1 MVGIGNYRKEVT
13 MDFNFQSGSNQKP
26 DGASK
31 FIPAMAK
38 TNIYDSNRVFRA
50 CAYCRVST
58 DNDEQKTS
66 FALQKEHYQQLAGS
80 HPNWDLRYIFADEG
94 ISGTSLKNRVQFSE
108 MIERCEAG
116 EFDLI
121 LTKSVSRFARNLVDC
136 LSLVRKLK
144 NHNPPI
150 GVFFETDNL
159 FTLAEDSELRLSI
172 LASFAQ
178 EESVKKSESMNWSLQ
193 ERFKKGDLLMPELY
207 GYRRPRNSEGRIIKH
222 TNLEIYEPEAIVI
235 RFIFDAFLSGYTT
248 ESIANI
254 LTENEIP
261 TKTGGTK
268 WNEGSVS
275 YILKNE
281 RYCGSVL
288 TWKTFTADIFE
299 HKKRK
304 NHRNR
309 DQYLY
314 QDNHEPIVSIQKFEA
329 VQELMENRKHGM
341 RGLHIMHVIDV
352 GVFAGYIPINHHWIN
367 DSVQAYF
374 EASNSVKTTRQ
385 ERRVPKSYFSAFDL
399 EGYEVVREQFLTT
412 RHEMPALTIANEKI
426 SFNSKCFKKMAGATH
441 IQLLL
446 HPTQRKIAIRPC
458 TFDYPYAISIQSRTG
473 DTVSSKSLTC
483 ASFIRI
489 LYCIMGWN
497 PDYYQRIIGT
507 LIEKGNDQI
516 IVFNLCKAMPLILL
530 DEEKKKRIGVCPE
543 EWDDFGSDFY
553 DYIEENEFYYLSG
566 NDLGSD
572 VRGTPLTGQL
582 PFEIDWQKHLGQY
595 LERKVTDNE

>member
-1 MVGIGNYRKEVT
+1 
-13 MDFNFQSGSNQKP
+13 MDFNFQGSGVVSQKP
-26 DGASK
+26 EGASK

-38 TNIYDSNRVFRA
+38 TNIYDANRVFKA

-66 FALQKEHYQQLAGS
+66 FALQKDHYQQLAGS
-80 HPNWDLRYIFADEG
+80 HPNWDLRHIFADEG

-159 FTLAEDSELRLSI
+159 FTLSEDSELRLSI

-207 GYRRPRNSEGRIIKH
+207 GYRRPRNSEGKIIKH
-222 TNLEIYEPEAIVI
+222 TKLEIYEPEAIVI
-235 RFIFDAFLSGYTT
+235 RFIYDAFLSGYTT

-261 TKTGGTK
+261 TKTGSNK
-268 WNEGSVS
+268 WHEGSVS

-304 NHRNR
+304 NNRNR

-314 QDNHEPIVSIQKFEA
+314 QDNHEPIISVEKYEA

-341 RGLHIMHVIDV
+341 RGLHVMHVIDM
-352 GVFAGYIPINHHWIN
+352 GVFAGYVPINHHWIN
-367 DSVQAYF
+367 DDVEAYF
-374 EASNSVKTTRQ
+374 EASNSVRTVRQ
-385 ERRVPKSYFSAFDL
+385 ERRIPKSYFSAFDL
-399 EGYEVVREQFLTT
+399 QGYEVVREQFLTT

-426 SFNSKCFKKMAGATH
+426 SFNSKCFKKMVGATH

-458 TFDYPYAISIQSRTG
+458 TYEYPYAISIQSRTG
-473 DTVSSKSLTC
+473 DTVSSKALSC

-516 IVFNLCKAMPLILL
+516 IVFNLCNAMPLMLL
-530 DEEKKKRIGVCPE
+530 DEEKKKRVGVCPE
-543 EWDDFGSDFY
+543 EWDDFGSEFY
-553 DYIEENEFYYLSG
+553 EYVEENDLFYLP
-566 NDLGSD
+566 NNTNLGLD
-572 VRGTPLTGQL
+572 AKGTPISGQL
-582 PFEIDWQKHLGQY
+582 PFEIDWKRHLEMY
-595 LERKVTDNE
+595 KERNVTENE

>member
-1 MVGIGNYRKEVT
+1 
-13 MDFNFQSGSNQKP
+13 MDFNFQGSGVVSQKP
-26 DGASK
+26 EGASK

-38 TNIYDSNRVFRA
+38 TNIYDANRVFKA

-66 FALQKEHYQQLAGS
+66 FALQKDHYQQLAGS
-80 HPNWDLRYIFADEG
+80 HPNWDLRHIFADEG

-159 FTLAEDSELRLSI
+159 FTLSEDSELRLSI

-207 GYRRPRNSEGRIIKH
+207 GYRRPRNSEGKIIKH
-222 TNLEIYEPEAIVI
+222 TKLEIYEPEAIVI
-235 RFIFDAFLSGYTT
+235 RFIYDAFLSGYTT

-261 TKTGGTK
+261 TKTGSNK
-268 WNEGSVS
+268 WHEGSVS

-304 NHRNR
+304 NNRNR
-309 DQYLY
+309 Y
-314 QDNHEPIVSIQKFEA
+314 QKANVLSCGDNPVAE
-329 VQELMENRKHGM
+329 
-341 RGLHIMHVIDV
+341 
-352 GVFAGYIPINHHWIN
+352 
-367 DSVQAYF
+367 
-374 EASNSVKTTRQ
+374 EASQRTI
-385 ERRVPKSYFSAFDL
+385 KSS
-399 EGYEVVREQFLTT
+399 GSQ
-412 RHEMPALTIANEKI
+412 
-426 SFNSKCFKKMAGATH
+426 KCMH
-441 IQLLL
+441 
-446 HPTQRKIAIRPC
+446 
-458 TFDYPYAISIQSRTG
+458 
-473 DTVSSKSLTC
+473 
-483 ASFIRI
+483 
-489 LYCIMGWN
+489 
-497 PDYYQRIIGT
+497 
-507 LIEKGNDQI
+507 
-516 IVFNLCKAMPLILL
+516 
-530 DEEKKKRIGVCPE
+530 
-543 EWDDFGSDFY
+543 
-553 DYIEENEFYYLSG
+553 
-566 NDLGSD
+566 
-572 VRGTPLTGQL
+572 
-582 PFEIDWQKHLGQY
+582 
-595 LERKVTDNE
+595 